1 MNIDHLRYFLV
12 LSQEMHY
19 SRAAQRLNISQS
31 GLSHAIA
38 SLEKELG
45 VTLFQKSG
53 RGIALGRFGKALLPQ
68 ARQIVALADS
78 CLRNFQMLKEGVGTI
93 RVQTIPLLV
102 APTVTRLCRQFKEDN
117 PGCDFEFSTGM
128 SSQVCQAVTEGKADI
143 GFCSKIFSD
152 PQLEYAPVLRRS
164 MVVAV
169 PLDHPLAEKEAV
181 TLEETLPYP
190 HVTYS
195 WLSGQRDPVDRL
207 FAPVRDRWHIAY
219 QVEDADF
226 ILELVAQGFG
236 ISVLLDTPPVHRPD
250 VKRLALTSPVSASN
264 FYIVRRKPPHPL
276 ANVDRFFDFSIRR
289 STPQNNTQEGE

>member
-12 LSQEMHY
+12 LSQENALQPGGP
-19 SRAAQRLNISQS
+19 AAEHLQS

-38 SLEKELG
+38 SLEKALG

-117 PGCDFEFSTGM
+117 PGCDFEFSTACPARCARR
-128 SSQVCQAVTEGKADI
+128 SPRERRTSA
-143 GFCSKIFSD
+143 FCSKIFSD

-181 TLEETLPYP
+181 NPGGDPPLP

-195 WLSGQRDPVDRL
+195 WLSGQRDPVTASSPRC
-207 FAPVRDRWHIAY
+207 
-219 QVEDADF
+219 
-226 ILELVAQGFG
+226 GTG
-236 ISVLLDTPPVHRPD
+236 G
-250 VKRLALTSPVSASN
+250 TSPTRWRTPTSSWSWWPRGLASP
-264 FYIVRRKPPHPL
+264 FCWTP
-276 ANVDRFFDFSIRR
+276 RR
-289 STPQNNTQEGE
+289 STGRT

>member
-1 MNIDHLRYFLV
+1 M
-12 LSQEMHY
+12 
-19 SRAAQRLNISQS
+19 NISQS

-38 SLEKELG
+38 SLEKALG

-143 GFCSKIFSD
+143 GFLLQDLQRPPAGVRPC
-152 PQLEYAPVLRRS
+152 PAPVHGGGRPPGPSPGGKGGRQPWRRPS
-164 MVVAV
+164 
-169 PLDHPLAEKEAV
+169 P
-181 TLEETLPYP
+181 
-190 HVTYS
+190 
-195 WLSGQRDPVDRL
+195 
-207 FAPVRDRWHIAY
+207 
-219 QVEDADF
+219 
-226 ILELVAQGFG
+226 
-236 ISVLLDTPPVHRPD
+236 TPM
-250 VKRLALTSPVSASN
+250 
-264 FYIVRRKPPHPL
+264 
-276 ANVDRFFDFSIRR
+276 
-289 STPQNNTQEGE
+289 